1 MTAYF
6 TWRTIVTADDSLTLT
21 RKTAEDSARF
31 ATENLSVAQKGQIT
45 DRFTKAV
52 DQLGASEDNSLPTCP
67 DASARSMLWRV
78 SRRTRPSIIGLLW
91 AS

>member
-31 ATENLSVAQKGQIT
+31 ATENLVRRAEGSDYG
-45 DRFTKAV
+45 
-52 DQLGASEDNSLPTCP
+52 SLH
-67 DASARSMLWRV
+67 
-78 SRRTRPSIIGLLW
+78 
-91 AS
+91 